1 MMNNPMTLNELVTVT
16 EQARDSCQL
25 RGTVLSKV
33 LYEFWY
39 VLLGM
44 EAFDQQKL
52 EIKCPEALAEMYRL
66 AITAP

>member
-1 MMNNPMTLNELVTVT
+1 MMNNPMTLNELVTAI
-16 EQARDSCQL
+16 EQARDSYRL
-25 RGTVLSKV
+25 RGTVLSK
-33 LYEFWY
+33 

-52 EIKCPEALAEMYRL
+52 KIKCLVALAEIYRL

>member
-1 MMNNPMTLNELVTVT
+1 MNNPLTLNELVTAT
-16 EQARDSCQL
+16 EQARTNYRL
-25 RGTVLSKV
+25 YGTFLSRV

-52 EIKCPEALAEMYRL
+52 KIKCPVALAEMYRL
-66 AITAP
+66 AIDAP